1 MAEPLVILQGCRNDW
16 IKGVDHQALIAL
28 AQEKYEAIAQHP
40 KRFPT
45 ILIAEPDPIHFLASF
60 IAAITAYCPVF
71 LANPTWTEPEWQQVF
86 QQITPDV
93 YWTTPRSRVS
103 LRNPTSSPAHDLSP
117 GWIMIPTGG
126 SSGTVRFAIH
136 TWETLVSSVIGFQE
150 YFQIEQINS
159 CCVLPLYH
167 VSGLMQLLRS
177 LITRGNLVISPYKH
191 LNFPSTHS
199 PDFFLSLVPTQLHR
213 LLQTPFSTEWLSQF
227 KTVLLGGAP
236 AWNELLSSARKHQI
250 RLAPTYGMTETA
262 SQIATLKPD
271 DFLQGKTGCGQV
283 LPHAQIEIREE
294 EAIAIQSQSLALGYY
309 PNLFPSRLFQT
320 DDLGYFE
327 GDYLHIIGRRSQ
339 KIITGGENVFPSEV
353 EAVIRSSGLVADVYV
368 LGIADSDW
376 GEIVT
381 AVYVPVNEQV
391 TVLMIEDFIRQE
403 LSRYKHPKQWIK
415 VNQLPRNAQ
424 GKINEAIVR
433 EKLCQSPHQVLEIG
447 FLGETR
453 FLGDGRW

>member
-45 ILIAEPDPIHFLASF
+45 ILIAEPDPLHFLASF
-60 IAAITAYCPVF
+60 IAATTAYCPVF
-71 LANPTWTEPEWQQVF
+71 LANPNWTQPEWQQVF
-86 QQITPDV
+86 QQITPDIS
-93 YWTTPRSRVS
+93 WTTPWVS
-103 LRNPTSSPAHDLSP
+103 QRNPTSSPAHDLSP

-150 YFQIEQINS
+150 YFQTERVNS
-159 CCVLPLYH
+159 YCVLPLYH
-167 VSGLMQLLRS
+167 VSGLMQFLRS
-177 LITRGNLVISPYKH
+177 LITHGNFVISPH
-191 LNFPSTHS
+191 QNLDFSSTQFS
-199 PDFFLSLVPTQLHR
+199 DFFLSLVPTQLHR
-213 LLQTPFSTEWLSQF
+213 LLQSSSSINWLSQF
-227 KTVLLGGAP
+227 TAVLLGGAP
-236 AWNELLSSARKHQI
+236 AWAELLESARNHQI

-262 SQIATLKPD
+262 SQIVTLKPD
-271 DFLQGKTGCGQV
+271 DFLRGKTGCGQV
-283 LPHAQIEIREE
+283 LPHAQIEIGEGG
-294 EAIAIQSQSLALGYY
+294 AIAIQSQSLALGYY

-327 GDYLHIIGRRSQ
+327 GDYLHIIGRSSQ

-368 LGIADSDW
+368 LGVADSDW

-381 AVYVPVNEQV
+381 AVYVPAHEGV
-391 TVLMIEDFIRQE
+391 TVPMMKDFMNRE
-403 LSRYKHPKQWIK
+403 LSSYKHPKQWIR
-415 VNQLPRNAQ
+415 VDQLPRNAQ
-424 GKINEAIVR
+424 GKINGAIVR
-433 EKLCQSPHQVLEIG
+433 ENLRQTSSSTQAP
-447 FLGETR
+447 
-453 FLGDGRW
+453 